1 MDLKTSSLLT
11 SASGIFRLVV
21 GVVSAPVLVRAL
33 GIADYGLWTVANSL
47 VLLLLIVD
55 FGVNVAVVTYLSAD
69 IARKDTD
76 GARQHLST
84 SLLIVMGSAC
94 VFAAALLLAMP
105 WYGPRLFP
113 DAADRARALP
123 VLTLASIGLPLRL
136 WQTWSASVQG
146 ALLRFDWQ
154 TAVEL
159 PSSLAIQTGSV
170 IVALLGGGV
179 MGLAIL
185 QLAVLSLTGVA
196 HGWALSKVLPV
207 GVSVRG
213 LSSRAFRELIGFG
226 GIHWVTS
233 VGNAVYNQADRL
245 VVNAV
250 LGPAAAGVYT
260 ALTTVANKIVEL
272 TVLPMKVLPAA
283 ISGAHAVQNLPRVQH
298 LFRESMRLN
307 AAVTWTCAS
316 GLFFF
321 AEPLMQ
327 LVLGREY
334 LAIAPTLLRAVTLIY
349 ALQSLCIGASW
360 FALGLNRPSILTR
373 WGLPSAA
380 LTIVA
385 MYYLAGKFGLP
396 GAVWSNAAYLMLGG
410 LVFHV
415 SKAMLIPP
423 AAAVKVFVPGVVSLL
438 GGFAV
443 TSLPAYRALPLW
455 VQIIIFVI
463 AAPLTLLNII
473 GVRRL
478 REVIPELMRTL
489 PILRDRRRGLEEF
502 MEGFDMQQTGIR
514 SLLGLIWE
522 DRIAHA
528 REIMLPGFHAIV
540 WHRYGVW
547 AQSLPSPLRQ
557 CLLFFYE
564 IGYIFLRNIYKINLY
579 RTTVVGRRVV
589 FGNQGNITIHRQT
602 VLGDGCI
609 IRQNVTIGGISKAKN
624 VGPILEADVEVGA
637 GAVIMGRITIGKG
650 AKIGPNAVI
659 TQDVPAGAIAIAPA
673 TRILEPRRAPA
684 KKSSVAVN
692 GAGQPVEEVV
702 TTEGSR

>member
-1 MDLKTSSLLT
+1 MDLKISSLLT
-11 SASGIFRLVV
+11 SASGVFRLVV
-21 GVVSAPVLVRAL
+21 GIVSAPLLVRAL

-55 FGVNVAVVTYLSAD
+55 FGVNVAIVTYLSAD
-69 IARKDTD
+69 IARKDTSS
-76 GARQHLST
+76 ARQHLST
-84 SLLIVMGSAC
+84 SLLIVMASGC
-94 VFAAALLLAMP
+94 IFAAALLFAMP
-105 WYGPRLFP
+105 WYGPHLFP
-113 DAADRARALP
+113 DPADRARALP
-123 VLTLASIGLPLRL
+123 ILSFASIGLPLRL
-136 WQTWSASVQG
+136 WQTWAAAVEG

-159 PSSLAIQTGSV
+159 PSSLAIQVGSV
-170 IVALLGGGV
+170 VVAALGGGV
-179 MGLAIL
+179 LGLAVL
-185 QLAVLSLTGVA
+185 QLAVLLLTSVV
-196 HGWALSKVLPV
+196 HGWALNKILPV
-207 GVSVRG
+207 GISVG
-213 LSSRAFRELIGFG
+213 SFSAQALRELVGFG
-226 GIHWVTS
+226 AIHWVTS
-233 VGNAVYNQADRL
+233 MGNAIYNQGGRL

-283 ISGAHAVQNLPRVQH
+283 ISGAHAVQNLARVQH

-307 AAVTWTCAS
+307 SAVTWTCAS

-321 AEPLMQ
+321 AEPLMR

-334 LAIAPTLLRAVTLIY
+334 IAIAPTLLRAVTLIY
-349 ALQSLCIGASW
+349 ALQSLCIAASW

-380 LTIVA
+380 VTILA
-385 MYYLAGKFGLP
+385 MYYLAREFGLA
-396 GAVWSNAAYLMLGG
+396 GAVWSNAAYLMFAG

-415 SKAMLIPP
+415 GKAMLIP
-423 AAAVKVFVPGVVSLL
+423 AAAAAKIFVPGVLALL

-455 VQIIIFVI
+455 AQLIVFVI

-478 REVIPELMRTL
+478 REVIPELMTTL

-502 MEGFDMQQTGIR
+502 MEGSDMQQTGIR
-514 SLLGLIWE
+514 SLLRLIWE

-540 WHRYGVW
+540 LHRCGVW
-547 AQSLPSPLRQ
+547 AETLPSPLRQ
-557 CLLFFYE
+557 FLLFFYE
-564 IGYIFLRNIYKINLY
+564 IGYVFIRNIYKINLY
-579 RTTVVGRRVV
+579 RTTVVGRRVA
-589 FGNQGNITIHRQT
+589 FGNQGNITIHRES
-602 VLGDGCI
+602 VLGDGCV
-609 IRQNVTIGGISKAKN
+609 IRQNVTIGGVSKAKN

-684 KKSSVAVN
+684 RKSIATVN
-692 GAGQPVEEVV
+692 GSVPPVEEVV
-702 TTEGSR
+702 TTEGPR